1 MRPLAFAIAGLTTM
15 VIAVSP
21 LTAQADPGGRGWR
34 DHDRDQGSRYD
45 HVRRDGW
52 RHGRR
57 HGWYGYGIPWQQ
69 KLRALERHYG
79 WDRGGHDGWRRD
91 RW

>member
-1 MRPLAFAIAGLTTM
+1 MRPLAFAIAGVTAM

-34 DHDRDQGSRYD
+34 HNDQGEYGGGDRYD

-52 RHGRR
+52 RHGQR
-57 HGWYGYGIPWQQ
+57 HGWYGHGIPWWK
-69 KLRALERHYG
+69 KLRYLERHYG
-79 WDRGGHDGWRRD
+79 WQRGPYD